1 MVWRPYSQAPVA
13 PQAEK
18 LIFFASR
25 RVFLWKPKGLWKT
38 APGPAK
44 ALKFRRYRCAL
55 VMPSCLVEG
64 PGVLFPTL
72 SWHLPPAGKNR
83 RYDLSKGG
91 KASRSICPLALH
103 PACLPSGGQHSN
115 VPTGN
120 RFRRIDRARRIR
132 DL

>member
-1 MVWRPYSQAPVA
+1 VVWRPYSQAPFA

-38 APGPAK
+38 EPGLAK
-44 ALKFRRYRCAL
+44 ALKFRRYRCAP

-64 PGVLFPTL
+64 RGVLFPTL

-91 KASRSICPLALH
+91 KGKPVDLPAGASSG
-103 PACLPSGGQHSN
+103 LPSIGG
-115 VPTGN
+115 T
-120 RFRRIDRARRIR
+120 A
-132 DL
+132 L